1 MIVHEGEGA
10 IWGVRWNVGASAD
23 TNKGTSTSG
32 GIGIGGRLIAWA
44 NEKGV
49 KIYDCESRARITFIE
64 RPPRPRTRERTRTR
78 RKSVKSKEDSISVQ
92 KSPSTST
99 KLPPSGSRSNRLDV
113 PSSPKSSKPPSSPSL
128 KPTKSFSSPKFA
140 RVSLYTTSTPAH
152 FPASP
157 SSPTS
162 PSPSPSNPESDSPAS
177 SSDSS
182 SEDESSSDDTDPPP
196 ADIYR
201 PILHWSNPDTLIIA
215 WADVIRVARVRVRDQ
230 SQSHSQSNQGIGKS
244 GIGRGGSNV
253 GTPRAG
259 TPTHASVPMHG
270 QTASGGSGS
279 TQIVSPIPESAT
291 AKLQRLATNQS
302 IPLPSH
308 PIPHL
313 PSNSYQQK
321 GKGNHDN
328 NITSSAS
335 VAAAGAGMLNAL
347 TFGLAGT
354 NLGMNF
360 GGSPGPGGSRSHSP
374 ALGYSQSQGGQVSQ
388 GAQGSGVQGSG
399 TQGTQGFQGVH
410 TNTNTNAGT
419 KGKGKLPPL
428 RVEITRILQL
438 EGMIA
443 GFVPRSIPL
452 LSPLSSHPLPHPL
465 PSLHAHT
472 KEGSNGSTANSLQRT
487 QKQEEEEQYLVLT
500 FTPPPKRSRARR
512 RSDSNSVVSGN
523 SRLSGRG
530 RGRRVPSLP
539 VELNIITRGMS
550 SILSFIS
557 LLIIIID
564 SLFLLMFSPTLSRTR
579 SN

>member
-1 MIVHEGEGA
+1 M
-10 IWGVRWNVGASAD
+10 
-23 TNKGTSTSG
+23 
-32 GIGIGGRLIAWA
+32 
-44 NEKGV
+44 
-49 KIYDCESRARITFIE
+49 
-64 RPPRPRTRERTRTR
+64 
-78 RKSVKSKEDSISVQ
+78 
-92 KSPSTST
+92 
-99 KLPPSGSRSNRLDV
+99 
-113 PSSPKSSKPPSSPSL
+113 
-128 KPTKSFSSPKFA
+128 
-140 RVSLYTTSTPAH
+140 
-152 FPASP
+152 
-157 SSPTS
+157 
-162 PSPSPSNPESDSPAS
+162 
-177 SSDSS
+177 
-182 SEDESSSDDTDPPP
+182 
-196 ADIYR
+196 
-201 PILHWSNPDTLIIA
+201 IIA

-244 GIGRGGSNV
+244 GIGIGRGGSNV

-270 QTASGGSGS
+270 QTASGGSGGS

-313 PSNSYQQK
+313 PSNSYQQRGNEKGKGK

-328 NITSSAS
+328 NINISTSAS

-360 GGSPGPGGSRSHSP
+360 GGTPGVSRSHSP
-374 ALGYSQSQGGQVSQ
+374 ALGYSQSLGGQVSQ

-452 LSPLSSHPLPHPL
+452 LSPLSSLPQ

-550 SILSFIS
+550 STLSFIP
-557 LLIIIID
+557 
-564 SLFLLMFSPTLSRTR
+564 F
-579 SN
+579 